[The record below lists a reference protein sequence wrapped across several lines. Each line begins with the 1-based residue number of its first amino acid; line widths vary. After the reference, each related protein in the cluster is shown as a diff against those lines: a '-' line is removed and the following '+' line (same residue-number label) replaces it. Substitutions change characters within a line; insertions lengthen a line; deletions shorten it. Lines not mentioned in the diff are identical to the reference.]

1 MPESHE
7 LKRCS
12 YIECGNFFE
21 NCVYTLVK
29 STYFL
34 KKEFWKSKQCTLNTD
49 VWNLSSFSRMCGCA
63 LSPGVYGTA
72 VGERG
77 YGKVL
82 WSFGSYLE
90 QGRKWAVV
98 HSLSSTHTHWASV
111 SVALRSRLCAQ
122 VAACGLHDP
131 RMTATDWQEGN
142 WKHPPKRKW
151 KHTNN
156 ITRSGLWVK
165 HCPVRISQ
173 LYSGFLV

>member
-49 VWNLSSFSRMCGCA
+49 VWNLSSFSHMCGCA

-111 SVALRSRLCAQ
+111 SVALRSRLCPGCCMWTTWSQ
-122 VAACGLHDP
+122 NDCHRLTRGQLE
-131 RMTATDWQEGN
+131 T
-142 WKHPPKRKW
+142 PPKK
-151 KHTNN
+151 KMETY
-156 ITRSGLWVK
+156 K
-165 HCPVRISQ
+165 
-173 LYSGFLV
+173 